1 MPYEQSNLQN
11 LQSPQALFKDVHY
24 LLIDE
29 KSMVGLYQLSWVD
42 QACCYIFPE
51 RDTRFGGLSVILCGD
66 FYQLPP
72 VFQTEPFYNGRLDHR
87 DETRGREIYLAFA
100 QEAINELIQF
110 HEYHALDSP
119 TQGLLLQL
127 VAQFSASE
135 RHLEIRG
142 WQQRLQS
149 ADSYIATVFDTTA
162 NRDLAI
168 EGLKTVAFRAN
179 GGQITLTVCPFGDTR
194 AGKVVTWTIT
204 GGYADTVDSAAKALQ
219 RKMPVTL
226 PNSVSKRQSREI

>member
-1 MPYEQSNLQN
+1 MPYEQSKLQN

-66 FYQLPP
+66 FYQLPS
-72 VFQTEPFYNGRLDHR
+72 VFQTAPFYNGCLDHR

-100 QEAINELIQF
+100 QEAINEVIQF

-119 TQGLLLQL
+119 SQGLLLQL
-127 VAQFSASE
+127 VALLSASE

-142 WQQRLQS
+142 WQQLLQS
-149 ADSYIATVFDTTA
+149 ADSYIAAVFGATA

-168 EGLKTVAFRAN
+168 EWLKNVAFRAN
-179 GGQITLTVCPFGDTR
+179 GAQIALTVCPFGDSQ
-194 AGKVVTWTIT
+194 AGKVVAWTIT
-204 GGYADTVDSAAKALQ
+204 GGYADTVASVAQALQ
-219 RKMPVTL
+219 KKMPVTL
-226 PNSVSKRQSREI
+226 PSSVPKRQSREI